1 GMHDAD
7 HLFRRPVGE
16 LQELLDLLQ
25 GGRNDGE
32 PIAPLAA
39 QEVLVHFLEGS
50 GEHDVAVAGLP
61 FIRRR
66 FVRASFRGELLD
78 DLIDQDV
85 FNVLQDRRALVGRD
99 DSRIRGDAKV
109 EARLSADRLDRSRE
123 ALVDRDRYARDP
135 GILGGYTGA
144 RTRGRAA
151 SSPGHARDDDVD
163 PVALEIGGQIA
174 DDLGLA
180 RSVNVAES
188 LVRHEL
194 RRGDALQDRLLD
206 RFEHELAVE
215 LVVGQLAYGYP
226 LQPAPACPPPP

>member
-1 GMHDAD
+1 MEE
-7 HLFRRPVGE
+7 RRVGNE
-16 LQELLDLLQ
+16 C
-25 GGRNDGE
+25 R
-32 PIAPLAA
+32 A
-39 QEVLVHFLEGS
+39 
-50 GEHDVAVAGLP
+50 
-61 FIRRR
+61 RRER
-66 FVRASFRGELLD
+66 H
-78 DLIDQDV
+78 
-85 FNVLQDRRALVGRD
+85 ALKNKD

-109 EARLSADRLDRSRE
+109 EARLSADRLVRSRE

-226 LQPAPACPPPP
+226 VQRARACRTPLRPPRAPAQWKDHLVLGHSSLLHAKDVSGQPSGAGRIL